1 MTANLIQPARRIQ
14 QVSEY
19 YFSTK
24 LQQIREMNLSG
35 AEVINLGIGSP
46 DGMPADSVIE
56 TLNTSSRNP
65 GNHGYQSY
73 NGIPELRQAFS
84 DWYKKYYSVDLDPV
98 SQILPLIGSKE
109 GIMHIS
115 MAFLNPGDEVLVPN
129 PGYPAYAAVA
139 NLVEAKIRT
148 YNLLEE
154 KDWQPDLAEIEKMG
168 LGKVKLMWVN
178 YPNMPTGQAAD
189 PEFFKKLLDFGK
201 KNNILIVN
209 DNPYSF
215 ILNNQPVSLLS
226 IPGAMDIALELN
238 SLSKS
243 QNMAGWRMGMV
254 AGKKEFIQYV
264 LKVKSN
270 MDSGQFRPMQE
281 AAVQALRLEDEWYSG
296 INEVYRKRRALIW
309 KLFDQLNCS
318 YSKTQNGM
326 FVWARIPEQEESGQ
340 ALADALLEQ
349 SRVFITPGFIFGTQ
363 GDRFLRASLCQPESI
378 IEKAIQRIGKK

>member
-378 IEKAIQRIGKK
+378 IEKAIQRIGK